1 MGKAFKSSR
10 RVARLA
16 SSGDSDDG
24 GLVPPPR
31 KKRHLD
37 TEETMLQPTN
47 GCLQQNGSVDQPSS
61 SSTVPVVNGSTTDN
75 DNEQEQSNGCNIKG
89 RSSQEIV
96 RLIGQHLK
104 LIGLK

>member
-1 MGKAFKSSR
+1 MGKTFKSSS

-47 GCLQQNGSVDQPSS
+47 GCLQHNGSGDQPSS
-61 SSTVPVVNGSTTDN
+61 SSTINGSATSNCDGQ
-75 DNEQEQSNGCNIKG
+75 DQSNGCSIKG

>member
-37 TEETMLQPTN
+37 SEETMLQPTN
-47 GCLQQNGSVDQPSS
+47 GCLQHNGSVDQPSS
-61 SSTVPVVNGSTTDN
+61 SSTVNGSGTGSSD
-75 DNEQEQSNGCNIKG
+75 EPEQSNGCNIKG

>member
-37 TEETMLQPTN
+37 SEETMLQPTN
-47 GCLQQNGSVDQPSS
+47 GCLQHNGSVDQPSS
-61 SSTVPVVNGSTTDN
+61 SSTVNGSATGNGDEP
-75 DNEQEQSNGCNIKG
+75 EQNNGCNIKG

>member
-1 MGKAFKSSR
+1 VGKAFKSSR
-10 RVARLA
+10 RAARLA

-47 GCLQQNGSVDQPSS
+47 GCLQHNGSVEQPSS
-61 SSTVPVVNGSTTDN
+61 SSTVNGGSSASDN
-75 DNEQEQSNGCNIKG
+75 GDGPEQSNGCNIKG